1 MRQYGLICAFYFV
14 FYSGSVLFK
23 QTSLDSEPE
32 VFLDPNTLSAD
43 GTIALQGRSFSEDG
57 SRLAYGLSESGS
69 DWIKIRIRDVETGD
83 DYPDQLEKVKFTSMA
98 WTHDNK
104 GLFYC
109 VSIPKNRRFF

>member
-1 MRQYGLICAFYFV
+1 MAFFQ
-14 FYSGSVLFK
+14 FGSVLFK
-23 QTSLDSEPE
+23 LTSLDSEPQ

-57 SRLAYGLSESGS
+57 NLLAYGLSESGS
-69 DWIKIRIRDVETGD
+69 DWIKIQIRDVETGE

-109 VSIPKNRRFF
+109 VSIHSLR